1 MKKYNEINDNFLNL
15 IKIVKKLRD
24 KDNGCLW
31 CNSQTSESIAKY
43 SIEEANE
50 VVEAIDKGNS
60 SEICEE
66 LGDLLFQVI
75 FHSQIKSDEKEFDIN
90 DVIKSINK
98 KMIRR
103 NPHVFNNKNNKEYTL
118 DANWG
123 RVIMAIGKT
132 EENINQNKIKVLFG
146 NNTVCENGSISKKIN
161 IRKLNNYMKNRT
173 IDINVNLNLG
183 KFYHTVYGNDLTLE
197 YLKINADYRS

>member
-118 DANWG
+118 DE
-123 RVIMAIGKT
+123 I
-132 EENINQNKIKVLFG
+132 EENWRKIKK
-146 NNTVCENGSISKKIN
+146 EE
-161 IRKLNNYMKNRT
+161 
-173 IDINVNLNLG
+173 
-183 KFYHTVYGNDLTLE
+183 KFNQ
-197 YLKINADYRS
+197 